1 MTREELI
8 AALER
13 AEGPSRELDEAI
25 DYMALEQGWRQER
38 PTYHG
43 LAYTSSLDAAL
54 TLVPDELW
62 RSILHAPPFGRATV
76 SLRTG
81 GITDPKTTEWMGNA
95 ITPASALC
103 IAAIRARGEAGD
115 A

>member
-54 TLVPDELW
+54 TLVRKWAGLLLVQLPDGKW
-62 RSILHAPPFGRATV
+62 QAAFYGGGGAKAIGATPV
-76 SLRTG
+76 
-81 GITDPKTTEWMGNA
+81 IA
-95 ITPASALC
+95 VC
-103 IAAIRARGEAGD
+103 IVGLRARGEAGD